1 MGEMDEARGWMM
13 IVFKTEE
20 ERNTSKMHRSA
31 LCDLNCTWHLNSNL
45 KSCLQTYLTLLLFS
59 ALNIHLANIS
69 LHFSYQFETI
79 GIDVLQIA
87 VDSIRKVPLI
97 QAKTQT
103 NPRSTF
109 LNALKSKD
117 THTHSNNIDP
127 HAIYRLSQI

>member
-1 MGEMDEARGWMM
+1 
-13 IVFKTEE
+13 
-20 ERNTSKMHRSA
+20 MHRSA